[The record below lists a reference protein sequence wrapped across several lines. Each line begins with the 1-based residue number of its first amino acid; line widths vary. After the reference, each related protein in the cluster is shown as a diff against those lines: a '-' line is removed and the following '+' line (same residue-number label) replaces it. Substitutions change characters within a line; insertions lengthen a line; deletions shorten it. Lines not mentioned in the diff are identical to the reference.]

1 MFANKKKEKSK
12 QFIIL
17 PYESERTIV
26 DNRVENKHPKEL
38 IMDDIYKFLDYVYE
52 MEMVVENIR
61 NYLPDDDYLRVS
73 VSTGLASVT
82 SPVGETLEGL
92 LLKADEALYL
102 AKEGGR
108 NLVTLYE
115 PPT

>member
-61 NYLPDDDYLRVS
+61 NYLPDDDYLQKQ
-73 VSTGLASVT
+73 
-82 SPVGETLEGL
+82 LEKL
-92 LLKADEALYL
+92 DSMK
-102 AKEGGR
+102 
-108 NLVTLYE
+108 VTLISE
-115 PPT
+115 KDLQKK

>member
-1 MFANKKKEKSK
+1 MHMFANKKKEKSK

-61 NYLPDDDYLRVS
+61 NYLPDDDYLQKQ
-73 VSTGLASVT
+73 
-82 SPVGETLEGL
+82 LEKL
-92 LLKADEALYL
+92 DSMK
-102 AKEGGR
+102 
-108 NLVTLYE
+108 VTLISE
-115 PPT
+115 KDLQKK

>member
-1 MFANKKKEKSK
+1 MCANKKKEKSK

-61 NYLPDDDYLRVS
+61 NYLPDDDYLQKQ
-73 VSTGLASVT
+73 
-82 SPVGETLEGL
+82 LEKL
-92 LLKADEALYL
+92 DSMK
-102 AKEGGR
+102 
-108 NLVTLYE
+108 VTLISE
-115 PPT
+115 KDLQKK